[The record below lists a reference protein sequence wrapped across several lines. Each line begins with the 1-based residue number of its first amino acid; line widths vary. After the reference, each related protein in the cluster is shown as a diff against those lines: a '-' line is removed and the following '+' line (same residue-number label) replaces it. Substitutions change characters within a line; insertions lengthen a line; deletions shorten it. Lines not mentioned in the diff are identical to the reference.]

1 MKNNKVVITNA
12 IWSKLKR
19 STMKPS
25 KKKPAKR
32 AVRRG
37 GDTPLGMLIM
47 KLKKLATAIEMKK
60 GPSMNIDD
68 HDYRWVDDR
77 IRFMER
83 DDYELTKEN
92 MQQANELWRIY
103 G

>member
-1 MKNNKVVITNA
+1 
-12 IWSKLKR
+12 
-19 STMKPS
+19 MKPT

-32 AVRRG
+32 KNY
-37 GDTPLGMLIM
+37 DTPRGMLIM
-47 KLKKLATAIEMKK
+47 KLKKLATAIEMAK
-60 GPSMNIDD
+60 GPSMSIDD
-68 HDYRWVDDR
+68 LDYRWVDDR

-83 DDYELTKEN
+83 DEYELTKEN

>member
-1 MKNNKVVITNA
+1 
-12 IWSKLKR
+12 
-19 STMKPS
+19 MKPS

-47 KLKKLATAIEMKK
+47 KLKKLGTAIEMKK

-77 IRFMER
+77 INYMEQGT
-83 DDYELTKEN
+83 YKFTKED
-92 MQQANELWRIY
+92 MKQANELWRIY

>member
-1 MKNNKVVITNA
+1 M
-12 IWSKLKR
+12 
-19 STMKPS
+19 
-25 KKKPAKR
+25 KPAKKR
-32 AVRRG
+32 AAKRKN
-37 GDTPLGMLIM
+37 GDTAKGMLIT

-77 IRFMER
+77 IKYMEKGS
-83 DDYELTKEN
+83 YTFTKEN
-92 MQQANELWRIY
+92 MEQANELWRIY